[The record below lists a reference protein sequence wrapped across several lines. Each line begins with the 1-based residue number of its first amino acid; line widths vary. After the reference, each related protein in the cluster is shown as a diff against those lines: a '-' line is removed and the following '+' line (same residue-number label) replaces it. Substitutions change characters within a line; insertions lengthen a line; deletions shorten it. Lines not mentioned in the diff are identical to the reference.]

1 MDIKQKIIQKFN
13 EHLGSNLKNLEGI
26 YDFQER
32 LKAEKDEIEKS
43 LSMASTTAPSKVKA
57 VVENVECVN
66 CEVNQ
71 LQKTCLDLSKMIE
84 ETFSEND
91 KNLELQEVIDKI
103 GQLDKSLSYLFF
115 IRYIENIS
123 DEIETFLLS
132 GDDQS
137 IIILY
142 TSLTNISCQLQT
154 SVCHHL
160 VSYVHEIL
168 HFWHNLIKEKLSKE
182 YNDLLKT
189 LKWPFCGTNAISLN
203 VPLLET
209 MTRFKILIEY
219 LFHLQLPEEMIKPVV
234 TSVLLTDFAPVSLPI
249 AFLVRPLRQRFIYHF
264 TGAKLTN
271 RQDKPEWFFTQI
283 LTWIK
288 DHVQWVQKNIQ
299 PVADSV
305 GFGHLD
311 IKAEFIRA
319 LVQLAVEKLHFELPL
334 VQYDDTLFTHLVD
347 EALGFEREL
356 RETLLYP
363 QSQPATIFVLTQ
375 AHIFVKWINM
385 EKKYATEKMD
395 AILSSNTAWERLT
408 GFDID
413 DMKVTECADAFLTLL
428 TMISDRYK
436 HLPQPGHRLQF
447 LDLQL
452 ELVDDWRVRLLQL
465 LHENYED
472 PLTSL
477 MPYILNTLHYVAT
490 VLEEWGVT
498 VHFLQLH
505 FFKKQ
510 FEAVENAIDRGSDVN
525 ENTGEIEGT
534 VFDEAVVLLRR
545 LEKELINEISDS
557 VALDVKAKSRAYRT
571 DKWFAMQS
579 SKEVA
584 SLSVTPSGCLM
595 FQELATR
602 LYTLH
607 SVLALPLFNQ
617 AWKNLA
623 TQFDQVCKIK
633 IKGNRL
639 LFTYNN
645 LYLLLKSFFS
655 QFLFEEVVLVNHF
668 NSGGAEQ
675 LQYDILRNLF
685 PLFGLYI
692 DKPESYF
699 PLIKEACILLNVLT
713 GSAILLEEA
722 LNNDKNA
729 STEILADVGVHKMPT
744 KLALKVIATRTDIIH
759 I

>member
-1 MDIKQKIIQKFN
+1 MDVKQKIIQKFN
-13 EHLGSNLKNLEGI
+13 EQLGSNLKNLEGI
-26 YDFQER
+26 YDFQEW
-32 LKAEKDEIEKS
+32 LKTEKDEIEKS
-43 LSMASTTAPSKVKA
+43 LSMASTTTPSKVKA
-57 VVENVECVN
+57 VIEDVEHVS
-66 CEVNQ
+66 CEVEQ
-71 LQKTCLDLSKMIE
+71 LQKTCTDLKKKIK
-84 ETFSEND
+84 ETFNEND
-91 KNLELQEVIDKI
+91 TNLELQEVIDKI
-103 GQLDKSLSYLFF
+103 GQLDKSLSYLYF

-123 DEIETFLLS
+123 DKIEAFLSS
-132 GDDQS
+132 GDDES
-137 IIILY
+137 TITLY
-142 TSLTNISCQLQT
+142 TNLTNISCQLQT
-154 SVCHHL
+154 SVCHYL
-160 VSYVHEIL
+160 VNYVHETL
-168 HFWHNLIKEKLSKE
+168 HFWHNIIKEKLSKE
-182 YNDLLKT
+182 YNDLLKI
-189 LKWPFCGTNAISLN
+189 LKWPFCGSNATSLN
-203 VPLLET
+203 IPLPET

-234 TSVLLTDFAPVSLPI
+234 TSVLLTDFAPISLPI
-249 AFLVRPLRQRFIYHF
+249 ILLVRPLRQRFIYHF

-288 DHVQWVQKNIQ
+288 DHVKWVQKNIQ
-299 PVADSV
+299 PIADSV

-311 IKAEFIRA
+311 TKAEFMRA
-319 LVQLAVEKLHFELPL
+319 LVQLAVEKLHSELAI
-334 VQYDDTLFTHLVD
+334 VQYDDTLFAHLID
-347 EALGFEREL
+347 ETLGFEREL

-363 QSQPATIFVLTQ
+363 QTQPATVFVLTQ

-408 GFDID
+408 GPDMD

-428 TMISDRYK
+428 TTISDRYK

-447 LDLQL
+447 LELQL
-452 ELVDDWRVRLLQL
+452 ELIDDWRVRLLQL

-477 MPYILNTLHYVAT
+477 MPHILNTLHYVAT

-498 VHFLQLH
+498 VHFLQLQ

-510 FEAVENAIDRGSDVN
+510 FETVESATDKGNDTSESI
-525 ENTGEIEGT
+525 GEVEGT
-534 VFDEAVVLLRR
+534 VFDEAVVLLQR

-557 VALDVKAKSRAYRT
+557 VALDVKAKSRPYRT

-584 SLSVTPSGCLM
+584 SLSVTSSGCPM
-595 FQELATR
+595 FQELAMR
-602 LYTLH
+602 LHILH
-607 SVLALPLFNQ
+607 NVLALPLFNQ

-623 TQFDQVCKIK
+623 AQFD
-633 IKGNRL
+633 
-639 LFTYNN
+639 
-645 LYLLLKSFFS
+645 

-668 NSGGAEQ
+668 NNGGAEQ

-692 DKPESYF
+692 NKPESYF
-699 PLIKEACILLNVLT
+699 PLIKEACILLNILT
-713 GSAILLEEA
+713 GSAILLQEA
-722 LNNDKNA
+722 LSNNDKNT
-729 STEILADVGVHKMPT
+729 SEILADVGVHKISA